1 MQDTLDIG
9 HLKVEALEANINRI
23 VLGSNSSSSL
33 CSLILECQ
41 LYPVCLIA
49 SFPLPDKRELKH
61 MGFPGG
67 AVVKNLPA
75 SSGDSRDVGSVPGLG
90 RSLEVGNATHSN
102 TLAWKILWTE
112 DPGRLQSMGLQRV
125 RHD

>member
-23 VLGSNSSSSL
+23 VPGSNSSSSL
-33 CSLILECQ
+33 CLLILECQ
-41 LYPVCLIA
+41 LYQVCLIA
-49 SFPLPDKRELKH
+49 FFPLPLKRELKH

-67 AVVKNLPA
+67 KVVKNLPA
-75 SSGDSRDVGSVPGLG
+75 NSGDSRDVSSVPGLG

-102 TLAWKILWTE
+102 IPAWKILWTE
-112 DPGRLQSMGLQRV
+112 EPGGQQSMGLQRV
-125 RHD
+125 GHD